1 MTNVVRI
8 GIKPR
13 TTLISKRFARSGGS
27 SSVSGAPW
35 LMTSKWD
42 YDGWDMTGYEHLGN
56 IPMGNPLLGESIAKQ
71 YGDFGSIMAQTCII
85 SLKFE
90 GKNGVSI
97 RQSS

>member
-1 MTNVVRI
+1 M
-8 GIKPR
+8 
-13 TTLISKRFARSGGS
+13 ISKRFARSGGS
-27 SSVSGAPW
+27 SSLSGAPW
-35 LMTSKWD
+35 LMTGKWD
-42 YDGWDMTGYEHLGN
+42 YDGRDMTGYEHLGN

-71 YGDFGSIMAQTCII
+71 YGDFGSIMTQTCII